1 MIDHNAAAA
10 NPAIRGHLV
19 LRPYACPE
27 RSSGRRAQA
36 DETKASREPSHS
48 ECGTPFDASIS
59 TPAFS
64 LTAALTLAAAI
75 GANALIFSV
84 VNGVLLKPLPL
95 ADPERLVGVWHVAP
109 GIAPGPMNQA
119 PSTYFTYREHSE
131 VFQDIGLWDD
141 VSVTITGRGEPEQ
154 IEALNVTDGTLPL
167 IGVHPALGRTFTK
180 EDDAPGPADTA
191 MISHAYWLRTF
202 NGSPTAIG
210 QQLMV
215 NGRAREIIGVLP
227 EGFTFLRYNPQVV
240 LPFRFNRAEIFL
252 GNFSYT
258 GIARLKPGVTLERAN
273 ADVARLIPTLLDRY
287 PLPPGLSRE
296 MFTAVKL
303 GPLVR
308 PLEVDVVGDIGTRLW
323 VLFGT
328 VGIVLLV
335 ACANVA
341 NLFLVRAE
349 GRQQELAVRMALGA
363 GTNRVAR
370 ELLSESLLLGLVGG
384 AFGLGLAYAGIRLLV
399 YLQPAQLPRLSEIT
413 LDPLVIGYTLAVSIV
428 AGLLFGIIPILKYA
442 RPQLA
447 NALKENG
454 RGSSDGRERHRARN
468 TLVVAQVAMAVVL
481 LVASGLMVRTFLAM
495 REVSPGFTRPE
506 DVLTLRLTI
515 PPPVISEPA
524 QVVRAHQ
531 QIARAFEAI
540 GGVESVG
547 VSNSVTMDGV
557 SSNDPIFVEDF
568 PAPEGQIPRLRRY
581 KWLGPS
587 YFETLGNPVIAGR
600 AFTWADI
607 ETKALVI
614 MVSENF
620 AREFWGEPAKALGR
634 RIRNTPKD
642 PWREIIG
649 VAGAEYQ
656 DGVTQAAP
664 TIIYW
669 PMHMETFWG
678 QPGFVSRSLVFSL
691 RTSRLSDP
699 SFMTTVQQAVW
710 AVNPNLPLARVRTL
724 REIYDASMAETSF
737 TLVILGIAA
746 SVTLLLGLVGIYGV
760 IAYVVAQ
767 RRREVGIRMA
777 LGAAAGE
784 VQGLF
789 VRHGLVITA
798 IGLVV
803 GVAAA
808 AGVTRLISTLLYN
821 VSPLDPLTYAGS
833 IVGLGIVALLATWLP
848 ARQATRVDP
857 ATALRGE

>member
-1 MIDHNAAAA
+1 MRHAF
-10 NPAIRGHLV
+10 
-19 LRPYACPE
+19 
-27 RSSGRRAQA
+27 RRLL
-36 DETKASREPSHS
+36 
-48 ECGTPFDASIS
+48 S

-64 LTAALTLAAAI
+64 LTAAITLAAAI

-119 PSTYFTYREHSE
+119 PSTYFTYRDESR

-141 VSVTITGRGEPEQ
+141 TTVTITGRGEPEQ
-154 IEALNVTDGTLPL
+154 VDALSVTDGTLPL
-167 IGVHPALGRTFTK
+167 VGVRPALGRTFTK
-180 EDDAPGPADTA
+180 EDDAPGPANTA
-191 MISHAYWLRTF
+191 MISHAYWLRAF

-210 QQLMV
+210 QSLLV
-215 NGRAREIIGVLP
+215 NGQAREIIGVLP

-252 GNFSYT
+252 GNFSYQ
-258 GIARLKPGVTLERAN
+258 GVARLKPGVTIEEAN
-273 ADVARLIPTLLDRY
+273 SDVARLIPTLLDRY
-287 PLPPGLSRE
+287 PLPPGFSRE
-296 MFTAVKL
+296 MFAAVKL

-308 PLEVDVVGDIGTRLW
+308 PLEVDVVGDIGTMLW

-370 ELLSESLLLGLVGG
+370 ELLTESMLLGLVGG
-384 AFGLGLAYAGIRLLV
+384 IVGLGFAYAGIRLLV
-399 YLQPAQLPRLSEIT
+399 YLQPAQLPRLSEIA
-413 LDPLVIGYTLAVSIV
+413 LDPVVILYTLAVSLI
-428 AGLLFGIIPILKYA
+428 AGVLFGIIPILKYA

-481 LVASGLMVRTFLAM
+481 LVASGLMVRTFLAL
-495 REVSPGFTRPE
+495 RDVSPGFTRAE
-506 DVLTLRLTI
+506 DILTLRLTI
-515 PPPVISEPA
+515 PQAVMADAA
-524 QVVRAHQ
+524 QVVRTHQ
-531 QIARAFEAI
+531 EIARGLEAI

-547 VSNSVTMDGV
+547 LANSVTMDGV

-568 PAPEGQIPRLRRY
+568 PAPEGQLPRLRRY
-581 KWLGPS
+581 KWLGQG
-587 YFETLGNPVIAGR
+587 YFETLGNPIIAGR
-600 AFTWADI
+600 SFTWADI
-607 ETKALVI
+607 ETKAAVL

-620 AREFWGEPAKALGR
+620 AREFWGEPAKAIGR

-649 VAGAEYQ
+649 VVGPEYQ
-656 DGVTQAAP
+656 DGVMQAAP

-678 QPGFVSRSLVFSL
+678 QKLFVQRSLVYSI
-691 RTSRLSDP
+691 RTSRINDP
-699 SFMTTVQQAVW
+699 GFLTSVQQAVW
-710 AVNPNLPLARVRTL
+710 RVNPNLPLARVRTL
-724 REIYDASMAETSF
+724 REIYNASMAQTSF

-746 SVTLLLGLVGIYGV
+746 GVTLLLGLVGIYGV

-789 VRHGLVITA
+789 VRHGLFITA

-803 GVAAA
+803 GAAAA
-808 AGVTRLISTLLYN
+808 AGVTRLISTLLFG

-833 IVGLGIVALLATWLP
+833 LLSLGIVALLATWIP